1 MSATRRPGKASRA
14 ASVGSTLVDRESST
28 NATPSTVPTVVRRD
42 GSGVKPLGRAAQGR
56 VVGGPVR
63 EGAIGGGV
71 AERGEHA
78 AGDQRVA
85 AVVPARQPQR
95 VHPGR
100 AGLVVPRETH
110 STFGASRPARS
121 RSRSL
126 SPLATVSSAPGCE
139 QADSLS
145 R

>member
-14 ASVGSTLVDRESST
+14 ASVGSTLVDSESST

-42 GSGVKPLGRAAQGR
+42 GSGVKPPAARCSGR
-56 VVGGPVR
+56 VVGGPVDQSLV
-63 EGAIGGGV
+63 GGGV
-71 AERGEHA
+71 AERAEHA

-85 AVVPARQPQR
+85 AVVAAGRPSGSIQVA
-95 VHPGR
+95 PGSSCSD
-100 AGLVVPRETH
+100 TH

-121 RSRSL
+121 RSRAL